1 MTREHRTQPATRG
14 PRTRGT
20 TRRLQA
26 AHVLRAVVIL
36 LVLIWS
42 GVPIAFV
49 VLSSF
54 KPNQQIFTYPPTL
67 LFTPTLV
74 HYSDLLAKWPDFLR
88 TLGNSFTVTVSATLL
103 CVGASVLAGYVYSRV
118 RNRLAAASAFYM
130 VGIRLLP
137 PIVVT
142 LPLFPLADYLGL
154 SDTRTA
160 LIILYASFFVSL
172 CTLLL
177 KSFIDGIPE
186 ELDQAARI
194 DGASDFVILT
204 RIILPLSAQGLV
216 AASVFVVVYAWN
228 EYLFAFIFTTTRA
241 KTAPLLLSE
250 MMSSLTG
257 VDWGVLF
264 AAVTVQL
271 APILLFVI
279 LVQRFLISGLTAGAL
294 KG

>member
-1 MTREHRTQPATRG
+1 M
-14 PRTRGT
+14 PRRSASG
-20 TRRLQA
+20 RVA
-26 AHVLRAVVIL
+26 RAVVIA

-42 GVPIAFV
+42 GVPILFV

-54 KPNQQIFTYPPTL
+54 KPNQEIFAYPPIL
-67 LFTPTLV
+67 LFAPTLA
-74 HYSDLLAKWPDFLR
+74 HYGDLLEKWPDFLR
-88 TLGNSFTVTVSATLL
+88 VLGNSFVVTVGATLL
-103 CVGASVLAGYVYSRV
+103 CAFASLLAGFVYSRV
-118 RNRLAAASAFYM
+118 RNRLSAGLAGYM
-130 VGIRLLP
+130 VAIRLLP

-142 LPLFPLADYLGL
+142 LPLFPLADFLGL
-154 SDTRTA
+154 SDTRTV
-160 LIILYASFFVSL
+160 LILLYASFFVSL
-172 CTLLL
+172 CTLVL
-177 KSFIDGIPE
+177 KSFIDGVPD

-194 DGASDFVILT
+194 DGAGDFTVLF
-204 RIILPLSAQGLV
+204 RIILPLAAQGLV
-216 AASVFVVVYAWN
+216 AASVFVAVYSWN
-228 EYLFAFIFTTTRA
+228 EYLFAFVFTTTRA

-271 APILLFVI
+271 LPVLVFVI

>member
-1 MTREHRTQPATRG
+1 MIHSSPAL
-14 PRTRGT
+14 
-20 TRRLQA
+20 RL
-26 AHVLRAVVIL
+26 LRAVVVL
-36 LVLIWS
+36 LVLVWS

-54 KPNQQIFTYPPTL
+54 KPNQRIFTYPPTL
-67 LFTPTLV
+67 LFSPTLE
-74 HYSDLLAKWPDFLR
+74 HYHNLLAKWPDFLR
-88 TLGNSFTVTVSATLL
+88 TLGNSLAVTIGATLL
-103 CVGASVLAGYVYSRV
+103 CIVASLLAGYVYSRV
-118 RNRLAAASAFYM
+118 RSRLASASAFYM
-130 VGIRLLP
+130 VGVRLLP
-137 PIVVT
+137 PIVIT
-142 LPLFPLADYLGL
+142 LPLFPLADHLGL
-154 SDTRTA
+154 SDTRSV

-177 KSFIDGIPE
+177 KSFIDAIPE
-186 ELDQAARI
+186 EIDQAARI
-194 DGASDFVILT
+194 DGASDLMILL
-204 RIILPLSAQGLV
+204 RIILPLSVQGLV

-271 APILLFVI
+271 VPIAVFVM
-279 LVQRFLISGLTAGAL
+279 LVQRFLIAGLTTGAL

>member
-1 MTREHRTQPATRG
+1 MIRRRRSLRLLRG
-14 PRTRGT
+14 
-20 TRRLQA
+20 
-26 AHVLRAVVIL
+26 VVIL
-36 LVLIWS
+36 LVLVWS
-42 GVPIAFV
+42 GVPIVFV

-67 LFTPTLV
+67 LFVPTLE
-74 HYSDLLAKWPDFLR
+74 HYRDLIAKWPDFLR
-88 TLGNSFTVTVSATLL
+88 TLGNSLAVTVGATLV
-103 CVGASVLAGYVYSRV
+103 CVGASLLAGYVYSRV
-118 RNRLAAASAFYM
+118 RSRIATASAFYM

-142 LPLFPLADYLGL
+142 LPLFPLADHLGL
-154 SDTRTA
+154 SDTRTV

-177 KSFIDGIPE
+177 KSFIDTIPE
-186 ELDQAARI
+186 EIDQAARI
-194 DGASDFVILT
+194 DGASDFVILL
-204 RIILPLSAQGLV
+204 RIVLPLSAQGLV

-271 APILLFVI
+271 VPIAVFVM

>member
-1 MTREHRTQPATRG
+1 MIRRRPSLRLLRG
-14 PRTRGT
+14 
-20 TRRLQA
+20 
-26 AHVLRAVVIL
+26 VVVL
-36 LVLIWS
+36 LVLVWS
-42 GVPIAFV
+42 GMPIAFV

-54 KPNQQIFTYPPTL
+54 KPNQEIFTYPPTL
-67 LFTPTLV
+67 LFAPTLE
-74 HYSDLLAKWPDFLR
+74 HYRDLLVKWPDFLR
-88 TLGNSFTVTVSATLL
+88 TLANSLAVTVGATLV

-118 RNRLAAASAFYM
+118 RSRIATASAFYM

-142 LPLFPLADYLGL
+142 LPLFPLADHLGL
-154 SDTRTA
+154 SDTRTV

-177 KSFIDGIPE
+177 KSFIDTIPE
-186 ELDQAARI
+186 EIDQAARI
-194 DGASDFVILT
+194 DGASDLTILL
-204 RIILPLSAQGLV
+204 RIVLPLSVQGLV

-271 APILLFVI
+271 VPIALFVM

>member
-1 MTREHRTQPATRG
+1 MMRG
-14 PRTRGT
+14 RSTA
-20 TRRLQA
+20 QI
-26 AHVLRAVVIL
+26 LRAVIIL
-36 LVLIWS
+36 LVLLWS
-42 GVPIAFV
+42 GMPIAFV
-49 VLSSF
+49 VASSF

-67 LFTPTLV
+67 LFSPTLE
-74 HYSDLLAKWPDFLR
+74 HYRDLLGKWPDFLR
-88 TLGNSFTVTVSATLL
+88 TLGNSLAVTVGATLV
-103 CVGASVLAGYVYSRV
+103 CVGASLFAGYVYSRV

-154 SDTRTA
+154 SDTRTG

-194 DGASDFVILT
+194 DGATDLVILS

-250 MMSSLTG
+250 MMSSLSG

-271 APILLFVI
+271 VPIVLFVI

>member
-1 MTREHRTQPATRG
+1 MIRRRPSLHLLRG
-14 PRTRGT
+14 
-20 TRRLQA
+20 
-26 AHVLRAVVIL
+26 VVVL
-36 LVLIWS
+36 LVLVWS
-42 GVPIAFV
+42 GVPIVFV

-54 KPNQQIFTYPPTL
+54 KPNQEIFAYPPTL
-67 LFTPTLV
+67 LFAPTLE
-74 HYSDLLAKWPDFLR
+74 HYRDLLTKWPDFLR
-88 TLGNSFTVTVSATLL
+88 TLGNSLAVTVGATLV
-103 CVGASVLAGYVYSRV
+103 CVGASLLAGYVYSRV
-118 RNRLAAASAFYM
+118 RSPIATASAFYM

-142 LPLFPLADYLGL
+142 LPLFPLADHLGL
-154 SDTRTA
+154 SDTRA
-160 LIILYASFFVSL
+160 VLIILYASFFVSL

-177 KSFIDGIPE
+177 KSFIDTIPE
-186 ELDQAARI
+186 EIDQAARI
-194 DGASDFVILT
+194 DGASDLVILL
-204 RIILPLSAQGLV
+204 RIVLPLSAQGLV
-216 AASVFVVVYAWN
+216 AAGVFVVVYAWN

-271 APILLFVI
+271 MPIAVFVM

>member
-1 MTREHRTQPATRG
+1 MRG
-14 PRTRGT
+14 KPSSR
-20 TRRLQA
+20 A
-26 AHVLRAVVIL
+26 LRAIVIV

-49 VLSSF
+49 VVSSF
-54 KPNQQIFTYPPTL
+54 KPNRQIFTYPPTL
-67 LFTPTLV
+67 LFLPTLE
-74 HYSDLLAKWPDFLR
+74 HYRDLLVKWPDFLR
-88 TLGNSFTVTVSATLL
+88 TLSNSLAVTVGATLV
-103 CVGASVLAGYVYSRV
+103 CVGASLLAGYVYSRV
-118 RNRLAAASAFYM
+118 RNRVVAASAFYM

-154 SDTRTA
+154 SDTRIA
-160 LIILYASFFVSL
+160 LIILYATFFVSL
-172 CTLLL
+172 GTLLL

-194 DGASDFVILT
+194 DGATDWIILT

-271 APILLFVI
+271 VPIVLFVI

>member
-1 MTREHRTQPATRG
+1 MIRRRPSLHLLRG
-14 PRTRGT
+14 V
-20 TRRLQA
+20 
-26 AHVLRAVVIL
+26 VLL
-36 LVLIWS
+36 LVLVWS

-67 LFTPTLV
+67 LFAPTLE
-74 HYSDLLAKWPDFLR
+74 HYRDLLAKWPDFLR
-88 TLGNSFTVTVSATLL
+88 TLGNSLAVTVGATLV
-103 CVGASVLAGYVYSRV
+103 CVGASLLAGYVYSRV
-118 RNRLAAASAFYM
+118 RSRIATASAFYM

-142 LPLFPLADYLGL
+142 LPLFPLADRLGL
-154 SDTRTA
+154 SDTRTV

-177 KSFIDGIPE
+177 KSFIDTIPE
-186 ELDQAARI
+186 EIDQAARI
-194 DGASDFVILT
+194 DGASDLVILL
-204 RIILPLSAQGLV
+204 RIVLPLSVQGLV
-216 AASVFVVVYAWN
+216 AAGVFVVVYSWN

-271 APILLFVI
+271 VPIAVFVM

>member
-1 MTREHRTQPATRG
+1 MIRRRPAL
-14 PRTRGT
+14 
-20 TRRLQA
+20 RL
-26 AHVLRAVVIL
+26 LRAVVVL
-36 LVLIWS
+36 LVLVWS

-67 LFTPTLV
+67 LFSPTLG
-74 HYSDLLAKWPDFLR
+74 HYRDLLAKWPDFLR
-88 TLGNSFTVTVSATLL
+88 TLGNSLAVTVGATLL
-103 CVGASVLAGYVYSRV
+103 CIVTSLLAGYVYSRV
-118 RNRLAAASAFYM
+118 RSRLATASAFYM
-130 VGIRLLP
+130 VGVRLLP
-137 PIVVT
+137 PIVIT
-142 LPLFPLADYLGL
+142 LPLFPLADHLGL
-154 SDTRTA
+154 SDTRTV

-177 KSFIDGIPE
+177 KSFIDAIPE
-186 ELDQAARI
+186 EIDQAARI
-194 DGASDFVILT
+194 DGASDLMILL
-204 RIILPLSAQGLV
+204 RIILPLAVQGLV

-241 KTAPLLLSE
+241 KTAPLLPSE

-271 APILLFVI
+271 APIAVFVMM
-279 LVQRFLISGLTAGAL
+279 VQRFLIAGLTAGAL

>member
-1 MTREHRTQPATRG
+1 MIRRRPSLRLLRG
-14 PRTRGT
+14 V
-20 TRRLQA
+20 
-26 AHVLRAVVIL
+26 VLL
-36 LVLIWS
+36 LVLVWS
-42 GVPIAFV
+42 GVPIVFV

-67 LFTPTLV
+67 LFAPTV
-74 HYSDLLAKWPDFLR
+74 EHYRDLLAKWPDFLR
-88 TLGNSFTVTVSATLL
+88 TLGNSLAVTIGATLV
-103 CVGASVLAGYVYSRV
+103 CVGASLLAGYVYSRV
-118 RNRLAAASAFYM
+118 RSRIATASAFYM

-142 LPLFPLADYLGL
+142 LPLFPLADQLGL
-154 SDTRTA
+154 SDTRTV

-177 KSFIDGIPE
+177 KSFIDTIPE
-186 ELDQAARI
+186 EIDQAARI
-194 DGASDFVILT
+194 DGASDLMILL

-271 APILLFVI
+271 VPIAVFVM

>member
-1 MTREHRTQPATRG
+1 MIRRRPAAR
-14 PRTRGT
+14 
-20 TRRLQA
+20 A
-26 AHVLRAVVIL
+26 LRAIVIL

-49 VLSSF
+49 VASSF
-54 KPNQQIFTYPPTL
+54 KANQQIFTYPPTL
-67 LFTPTLV
+67 LFSPTLE
-74 HYSDLLAKWPDFLR
+74 HYRDLLAQWPDFLR
-88 TLGNSFTVTVSATLL
+88 VLGNSLAVTVGATLL
-103 CVGASVLAGYVYSRV
+103 CVGASLLAGYVYSRV
-118 RNRLAAASAFYM
+118 RNRLVAASAFTM

-154 SDTRTA
+154 SDTRA
-160 LIILYASFFVSL
+160 VLIILYAAFFVSL
-172 CTLLL
+172 GTLLL

-186 ELDQAARI
+186 ELDQAAVI

-228 EYLFAFIFTTTRA
+228 EYLFAFIFTTTHA

-271 APILLFVI
+271 VPIVLFVI
-279 LVQRFLISGLTAGAL
+279 LVQRFLISGLTSGSL

>member
-1 MTREHRTQPATRG
+1 MMRRRAQHMTRG
-14 PRTRGT
+14 
-20 TRRLQA
+20 RLTA
-26 AHVLRAVVIL
+26 RVLRAVVIL
-36 LVLIWS
+36 LVLVWS
-42 GVPIAFV
+42 GVPIGFV
-49 VLSSF
+49 VVSSF

-67 LFTPTLV
+67 LFSPTLV
-74 HYSDLLAKWPDFLR
+74 HYSDLLVKWPDFLR
-88 TLGNSFTVTVSATLL
+88 TLGNSLAVTVGATLL
-103 CVGASVLAGYVYSRV
+103 CVGSSLLAGYVYSRV
-118 RNRLAAASAFYM
+118 RNRLVAASAFYM
-130 VGIRLLP
+130 IGIRLLP

-160 LIILYASFFVSL
+160 LVILYASFFVSL
-172 CTLLL
+172 GTLLL

-194 DGASDFVILT
+194 DGATDWVILS

-271 APILLFVI
+271 LPIVLFVI

>member
-1 MTREHRTQPATRG
+1 MMRRRTASH
-14 PRTRGT
+14 
-20 TRRLQA
+20 A
-26 AHVLRAVVIL
+26 LRAVVIG
-36 LVLIWS
+36 LVLLWS
-42 GVPIAFV
+42 SVPIAFV

-54 KPNQQIFTYPPTL
+54 KPNQQIFTYPPTVV
-67 LFTPTLV
+67 FHPTLE
-74 HYSDLLAKWPDFLR
+74 HYRDLLAQWPDFLR
-88 TLGNSFTVTVSATLL
+88 TLGNSLAVTVGATLV
-103 CVGASVLAGYVYSRV
+103 CVSASLLSGYVYSRV
-118 RNRLAAASAFYM
+118 HNRLAAASAFYM

-154 SDTRTA
+154 SDTRTL

-186 ELDQAARI
+186 ELDQAAYI
-194 DGASDFVILT
+194 DGASDVMILL

-228 EYLFAFIFTTTRA
+228 EYLFAFIFTTSHA

-271 APILLFVI
+271 VPILLFVV
-279 LVQRFLISGLTAGAL
+279 LVQRFLISGLTSGAL

>member
-1 MTREHRTQPATRG
+1 MRRRSPATR
-14 PRTRGT
+14 
-20 TRRLQA
+20 
-26 AHVLRAVVIL
+26 VLRAVVVL

-42 GVPIAFV
+42 GAPIGFV
-49 VLSSF
+49 IFSSF
-54 KPNQQIFTYPPTL
+54 KPNQQIFAYPPIL
-67 LFTPTLV
+67 LFTPTLE
-74 HYSDLLAKWPDFLR
+74 HYRDLLAKWPDFLR
-88 TLGNSFTVTVSATLL
+88 TLGNSMAVTLGATLL
-103 CVGASVLAGYVYSRV
+103 CVGASLLAGYVYSRV
-118 RNRLAAASAFYM
+118 RSRLAAASAFYM

-142 LPLFPLADYLGL
+142 LPLFPLADYLRL
-154 SDTRTA
+154 SDTRTL
-160 LIILYASFFVSL
+160 LIILYSSFFVSL

-177 KSFIDGIPE
+177 KSFIDGIPD

-194 DGASDFVILT
+194 DGATDWVILA

-228 EYLFAFIFTTTRA
+228 EYLFAFIFTTARA

-271 APILLFVI
+271 LPIVLFVI